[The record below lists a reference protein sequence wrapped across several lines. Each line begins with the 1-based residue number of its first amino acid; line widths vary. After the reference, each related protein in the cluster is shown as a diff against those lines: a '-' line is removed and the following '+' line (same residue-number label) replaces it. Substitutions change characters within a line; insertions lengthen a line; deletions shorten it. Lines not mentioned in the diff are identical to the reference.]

1 MNERSALANR
11 IECSLYLG
19 TLTGR
24 DRDIILDALRAPA
37 LPSEG
42 DIARA
47 WNDAR
52 ASLCVTKSTNG
63 TGAVYGAG
71 KDWPVGDPQNDQVFF
86 KGGYAEVDA
95 WVDTF
100 CARAVLALF
109 AKSKGCT

>member
-37 LPSEG
+37 LPSEET
-42 DIARA
+42 IARIICGTCDVTRT
-47 WNDAR
+47 NDGTFEQKYVCDVVIDCDCCMAKAR
-52 ASLCVTKSTNG
+52 TL
-63 TGAVYGAG
+63 
-71 KDWPVGDPQNDQVFF
+71 
-86 KGGYAEVDA
+86 
-95 WVDTF
+95 
-100 CARAVLALF
+100 LALF